1 MEKHIQLPITRE
13 TARTIKSGESCLLSG
28 VIYTARDAAHKR
40 LCELLEA
47 GKPLPF
53 DVKDA
58 TIYYVGPTP
67 NKPGH
72 VIGSAGPTTSY
83 RMDAYSP
90 AMIEAGETGMIGKGK
105 RGPAVVDAMKRFGA
119 VYFAAIGGAALTTLV
134 ESALAAGSFSVDA
147 VAGATYTSAGFNE
160 ALKDVENQAKGIE
173 VVASTETTLTDGTY
187 TATVPSLIDLEGL
200 VNVGEM
206 TLEAAAQPGE
216 GKPREGHSHEGHHHG
231 GHHHHE

>member
-40 LCELLEA
+40 LCELLKE

-119 VYFAAIGGAALTTLV
+119 VYFAAIGGAGALLSSCIKKAEIV
-134 ESALAAGSFSVDA
+134 CYEDLGAEA
-147 VAGATYTSAGFNE
+147 VRRLE
-160 ALKDVENQAKGIE
+160 VENLP
-173 VVASTETTLTDGTY
+173 VVCVIDSEGNNLYETGRNAYLNTL
-187 TATVPSLIDLEGL
+187 
-200 VNVGEM
+200 
-206 TLEAAAQPGE
+206 
-216 GKPREGHSHEGHHHG
+216 R
-231 GHHHHE
+231 